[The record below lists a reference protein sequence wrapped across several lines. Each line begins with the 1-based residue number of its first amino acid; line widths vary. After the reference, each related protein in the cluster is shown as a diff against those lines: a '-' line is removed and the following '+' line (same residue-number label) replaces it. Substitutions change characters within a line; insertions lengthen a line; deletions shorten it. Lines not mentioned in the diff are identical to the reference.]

1 MASLPGFIAM
11 ALTLILSKVPGLEY
25 FEKIFNIMI
34 DALPVIVATVAA
46 KQVSGMGDVAIV
58 AGVVTGIL
66 SVKGGLIGGII
77 GGIIAGILVQFL
89 LLKCL
94 KLNFPATT
102 ANIVAGGVAGLAAGL
117 LIYLFIA
124 PLAEAVGN
132 GIRYVID
139 WAFSIHPVL
148 CGGLAG
154 LLIWPA
160 IMGGMYHAAI
170 LPIILLEM
178 EKTGNSFL
186 GAIDM
191 VGLVMVSAGIMAAN
205 ILAPRRQDDRALA
218 IPGLFI
224 NMAFGTFVEAA
235 YPFMF
240 SNKVVMAGAILSA
253 GVGGVAVGYFNVRG
267 TAYVPSIVAPTLSNN
282 VLGFAFCMF
291 LSAFCAFCITAA
303 ANRFTKSK
311 GE

>member
-1 MASLPGFIAM
+1 
-11 ALTLILSKVPGLEY
+11 
-25 FEKIFNIMI
+25 
-34 DALPVIVATVAA
+34 
-46 KQVSGMGDVAIV
+46 MGDVAIV

-77 GGIIAGILVQFL
+77 GGILAGILVQVL

-102 ANIVAGGVAGLAAGL
+102 ANIVAGGIAGLVSGL

-124 PLAEAVGN
+124 PLADAVGN

-139 WAFSIHPVL
+139 WAFAIHPML
-148 CGGLAG
+148 CGGIAG

-191 VGLVMVSAGIMAAN
+191 VGLVMVSAGIMVAN
-205 ILAPRRQDDRALA
+205 ILAPRRKDDRALA

-240 SNKVVMAGAILSA
+240 SNKVVMAGAIIAA
-253 GVGGVAVGYFNVRG
+253 GVGGVCVGYFNVRG

-282 VLGFAFCMF
+282 MLGFALCMF
-291 LSAFCAFCITAA
+291 VSALVACIITVM
-303 ANRFTKSK
+303 ANRWTKNNS
-311 GE
+311 EE